1 MAEPEELRSEGI
13 NNTQGPRNWR
23 DETFFKK
30 RKVVNPMLTY
40 QEANDGWYRAFNK
53 CQLAYDLKGRKY
65 RTDIPRVL
73 PNPDDLDIRRKKGVR
88 EDGEV
93 Y

>member
-1 MAEPEELRSEGI
+1 
-13 NNTQGPRNWR
+13 
-23 DETFFKK
+23 
-30 RKVVNPMLTY
+30 MLTY

-73 PNPDDLDIRRKKGVR
+73 PNPDDFELKKIKRR
-88 EDGEV
+88 GEECG
-93 Y
+93 